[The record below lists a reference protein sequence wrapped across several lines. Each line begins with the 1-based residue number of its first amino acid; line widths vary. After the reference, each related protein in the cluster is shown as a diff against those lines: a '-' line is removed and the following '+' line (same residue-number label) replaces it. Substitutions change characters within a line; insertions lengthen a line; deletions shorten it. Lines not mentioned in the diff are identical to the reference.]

1 MADWNWKLLDD
12 GTLQIYN
19 GNNLYWEIDNC
30 QAENE
35 DELERI
41 ARKAI
46 RDYIYLLNDVFD
58 WDEEYDCC
66 GNY

>member
-19 GNNLYWEIDNC
+19 GNILYWEIDNC

-35 DELERI
+35 DEVERI

-46 RDYIYLLNDVFD
+46 RDYIYLLNDVFNY
-58 WDEEYDCC
+58 DEEYD
-66 GNY
+66 